1 VGLVKLPLKASS
13 FKDKLGL
20 EKLPSLDLE
29 ALKKI
34 EAQTQSFCN
43 ANLWLN

>member
-1 VGLVKLPLKASS
+1 VGLVKLPLKAQS

-29 ALKKI
+29 AKI
-34 EAQTQSFCN
+34 EAQ
-43 ANLWLN
+43 NLFVMQTSG